1 MIAALLL
8 LIAGCASTPRGAT
21 SIADARRLAAG
32 TFVIV
37 EGVVTVPAG
46 RFASFTGEQGLAIQ
60 DATAGIYV
68 SLATPATVDLGERVR
83 VAGRVGDIA
92 KMPAVASEPSAIAR
106 LGRAA
111 LVAPEDI
118 ATGRIDASVEG
129 RLVRVS
135 GTIAGPVGDD
145 RPYGFKIALD
155 DGSGVTQV
163 FVPVSIGVDPLAN
176 PAMRPGARLAA
187 VGYAGRYEDTFEV
200 IPRAA
205 GDLAIAP

>member
-1 MIAALLL
+1 M
-8 LIAGCASTPRGAT
+8 
-21 SIADARRLAAG
+21 
-32 TFVIV
+32 IV

-46 RFASFTGEQGLAIQ
+46 RFASFTGEQGFAIQ
-60 DATAGIYV
+60 DPAAGVYV
-68 SLATPATVDLGERVR
+68 SLAAPATVNPGERVR

-92 KMPAVASEPSAIAR
+92 KMLAVKSEPSAVSR
-106 LGRAA
+106 LGQAA
-111 LVAPEDI
+111 LVAPEDM
-118 ATGRIDASVEG
+118 ATGRIGASVEG

-135 GTIAGPVGDD
+135 GTIAQPVADD
-145 RPYGFKIALD
+145 RPYGYKIALD

-187 VGYAGRYEDTFEV
+187 IGYAGRHEDTFEV

-205 GDLAIAP
+205 ADLAIAP